1 MSKTAIIVFSLA
13 LLCAAGVVC
22 LGSARKNQKGF
33 KSLTNKEFEKAIKSK
48 DVRLIDVRTAEEY
61 AQGHIPGAINI
72 DVNSPDFAERC
83 LKVLR
88 REETA
93 AVYCRSGRRS
103 KNAATILSAKWASI
117 IELNGGFLSWT
128 SDIEK

>member
-22 LGSARKNQKGF
+22 LGSARMNQKGF

-88 REETA
+88 RGETA

>member
-1 MSKTAIIVFSLA
+1 MSKTAIIVLSLA
-13 LLCAAGVVC
+13 LLSAAGVFCSGAV
-22 LGSARKNQKGF
+22 RKNSNKF
-33 KSLTNKEFEKAIKSK
+33 KSLSTKDFEKAIKSK

-72 DVNSPDFAERC
+72 DVNSSDFAERC

-88 REETA
+88 SGETA
-93 AVYCRSGRRS
+93 ALYCRSGRRS
-103 KNAATILSAKWASI
+103 KNAANILSSRWTSI
-117 IELNGGFLSWT
+117 IELDGGFLSWT

>member
-1 MSKTAIIVFSLA
+1 MSKTAFIVLSLA

-22 LGSARKNQKGF
+22 LGSAKKNQKGF
-33 KSLTNKEFEKAIKSK
+33 KSLTTKEFEKAIKSK
-48 DVRLIDVRTAEEY
+48 DIRLIDVRTAEEY

-83 LKVLR
+83 LKVLGR
-88 REETA
+88 GETA

-103 KNAATILSAKWASI
+103 KNAANILSAKWASI
-117 IELNGGFLSWT
+117 IELDGGFLSWT

>member
-1 MSKTAIIVFSLA
+1 MSKTAIIVLSLA
-13 LLCAAGVVC
+13 LLSAAGVICSGAV
-22 LGSARKNQKGF
+22 RKNSNKF
-33 KSLTNKEFEKAIKSK
+33 KSLSTKEFEKAIKSK

-72 DVNSPDFAERC
+72 DVNSSDFAERC

-88 REETA
+88 SGETA
-93 AVYCRSGRRS
+93 ALYCRSGRRS
-103 KNAATILSAKWASI
+103 KNAANILSSRWTSI
-117 IELNGGFLSWT
+117 IELDGGFLSWT